1 MTIDKLPQEQPQD
14 RKPPWNNRVL
24 EKRATQLTLIPSA
37 WRLSETLL
45 EDPPASS
52 VETIRASGILSPDEL
67 AWTETPDIR
76 GLVEL
81 VKSQRVTSEAVTT
94 AFCKRAA
101 IAQQVTKCLT
111 EIFFDK
117 ALKRARELDSHLL
130 RTGEV
135 IGPLHG
141 VPVSVKDRFDV
152 EGFDTTV
159 GWVGLTNKP
168 AQSNNSIV
176 QLLESMGAVLYVKT
190 NVPQSLMMSDS
201 YNHVFG
207 QSVNAFN
214 HALISGGSSGGEGA
228 LVGSGGSVLGIGT
241 DIGGS
246 IRVPSNLQ
254 GLYSICPTTGRVP
267 WNCSFLH
274 QHYLVPPVAGPMATS
289 LATTEYF
296 MESLIASKL
305 ATPPANRK
313 LRLGVI
319 FDDGVVKPQPPVA
332 RAMRETV
339 DALRA
344 AGHEVIEWDTSLHIA
359 ITNLWTKGILA
370 DGGQHCRSLC
380 KIVDEPL
387 IEGMV
392 IGKETDL
399 LSHEEREQAS
409 NKIPP
414 ITIKSMKTSFPS
426 THTPIPNQNASVIL
440 TRNQFEA
447 TKLTLQTAFLKQWI
461 SAEIDALL
469 MPVLPWVGYKPKT
482 WVKSK
487 QWLGYTAMWNL
498 LDYAAATVPVARADR
513 GLDSVD
519 SAGNTEWEGHSIR
532 NESDAFNYLQYD
544 LDLVHGMPICVQI
557 VGGRFGEEKAVS
569 VAKVVDDLMNPTPF
583 HAQRL
588 TPTLIPIGSY

>member
-1 MTIDKLPQEQPQD
+1 MTIGTHPQD
-14 RKPPWNNRVL
+14 QAQEHKTPPWNKRVL
-24 EKRATQLTLIPSA
+24 EKRATQLALIPSA
-37 WRLSETLL
+37 WHLPAPLL
-45 EDPPASS
+45 ANPPASS
-52 VETIRASGILSPDEL
+52 IDTICASGILSAEEL
-67 AWTETPDIR
+67 TWTETADIR
-76 GLVEL
+76 DLVEL
-81 VKSQRVTSEAVTT
+81 VKSRRVTSEALTT
-94 AFCKRAA
+94 AFYKRAA

-117 ALKRARELDSHLL
+117 ALQRARELDDHLL
-130 RTGEV
+130 RTGEIV
-135 IGPLHG
+135 GPLHG

-168 AQSNNSIV
+168 AKSNSSIV

-207 QSVNAFN
+207 QSVNALN

-228 LVGSGGSVLGIGT
+228 LLGSRGSVLGIGT

-267 WNCSFLH
+267 WDCSFLH
-274 QHYLVPPVAGPMATS
+274 QHYLITPVAGPMATS

-296 MESLIASKL
+296 MENHLASSPWNVDPNLVPIPWRKEL

-313 LRLGVI
+313 LRLGVV

-339 DALRA
+339 NSLRA
-344 AGHEVIEWDTSLHIA
+344 AGHEVIEWGTSLHIA

-370 DGGQHCRSLC
+370 DGGQHCRLLC

-392 IGKETDL
+392 VGKEADL
-399 LSHEEREQAS
+399 LSHEEREQ
-409 NKIPP
+409 
-414 ITIKSMKTSFPS
+414 
-426 THTPIPNQNASVIL
+426 
-440 TRNQFEA
+440 FEG

-461 SAEIDALL
+461 SSEIDALL
-469 MPVLPWVGYKPKT
+469 LPVLPWVGYKPKT

-498 LDYAAATVPVARADR
+498 LDYAGVTVPVARADR
-513 GLDSVD
+513 GLDSVG
-519 SAGNTEWEGHSIR
+519 SGCNPEWEGHSIR
-532 NESDAFNYLQYD
+532 NESDAFNYLHYD
-544 LDLVHGMPICVQI
+544 ADLVHGMPICVQI
-557 VGGRFGEEKAVS
+557 VGGRFGEEKAVA
-569 VAKVVDDLMNPTPF
+569 VGKVVDELMNPTPF
-583 HAQRL
+583 Q
-588 TPTLIPIGSY
+588 S